1 MFVSNW
7 KSWLVS
13 FYYCFY
19 ALPRC
24 CLLPLR
30 AMAHLLMGVMVYY
43 RVQHE
48 NKAISSR
55 FADLSATL
63 CVAVYYRR
71 RMAAELVGQQSFG
84 CAVGRRF
91 LCCRRRIFDSW
102 VLLWRCRAA
111 LEAPHLMSRF
121 ITAFPPLLMPATWW
135 FITVLQPPLT
145 LITSRFIHLGGA
157 FRRSA
162 LLPFLSSNASGFQL
176 AKAVLFRSALWASK
190 GFKADICMR
199 IYRYIYIYC
208 CHMHIVIP
216 LYMKH

>member
-13 FYYCFY
+13 FYYCFC

-30 AMAHLLMGVMVYY
+30 AVAHLLMSVMVYY

-55 FADLSATL
+55 FADLSAIL

-71 RMAAELVGQQSFG
+71 RTAAELVGQQSFG

-102 VLLWRCRAA
+102 VLLSQRRAVA
-111 LEAPHLMSRF
+111 RASRLMSRF
-121 ITAFPPLLMPATWW
+121 ITAFPPLSMLVTWW
-135 FITVLQPPLT
+135 FITVSQPPLT
-145 LITSRFIHLGGA
+145 FITSRFIRLGDA

-162 LLPFLSSNASGFQL
+162 VLPFLSSGASGFRL
-176 AKAVLFRSALWASK
+176 ARAVSFPSAPGRPEALSLTYVCVYVDSYAHIT
-190 GFKADICMR
+190 AIC
-199 IYRYIYIYC
+199 I
-208 CHMHIVIP
+208 
-216 LYMKH
+216 

>member
-13 FYYCFY
+13 FYYCFC

-30 AMAHLLMGVMVYY
+30 AVAHLLMSVMVYY

-71 RMAAELVGQQSFG
+71 RTAAELVGQQSFG

-102 VLLWRCRAA
+102 VLLSQRRAVA
-111 LEAPHLMSRF
+111 RASRLMSRF
-121 ITAFPPLLMPATWW
+121 ITAFPPLLVLATWW
-135 FITVLQPPLT
+135 FITVLQSPLT
-145 LITSRFIHLGGA
+145 LITSRFIRLGDA
-157 FRRSA
+157 FRRSV
-162 LLPFLSSNASGFQL
+162 LLPFLSFGASGFRL
-176 AKAVLFRSALWASK
+176 ARVVSFCFVLGHPGVLNPTYVCLYE
-190 GFKADICMR
+190 DV
-199 IYRYIYIYC
+199 YTYITATCI
-208 CHMHIVIP
+208 
-216 LYMKH
+216 

>member
-13 FYYCFY
+13 FYYCFCT
-19 ALPRC
+19 LPRC

-48 NKAISSR
+48 NKAISST
-55 FADLSATL
+55 FADLPATL
-63 CVAVYYRR
+63 CVAVYYRQR
-71 RMAAELVGQQSFG
+71 TAAELVGQQSFG
-84 CAVGRRF
+84 CAAGCLF
-91 LCCRRRIFDSW
+91 LCCQRRVGDSW
-102 VLLWRCRAA
+102 VLLWWCRAA

-121 ITAFPPLLMPATWW
+121 ITAFPPLLMLATWW
-135 FITVLQPPLT
+135 FITVSQLHSS
-145 LITSRFIHLGGA
+145 LITSRFIRLGDA

-162 LLPFLSSNASGFQL
+162 LLPFLPSSASGFQL
-176 AKAVLFRSALWASK
+176 AKAVLFRSALGAFRS
-190 GFKADICMR
+190 FKADICMR
-199 IYRYIYIYC
+199 IYRYIYIYYY
-208 CHMHIVIP
+208 HMHIVIL

>member
-13 FYYCFY
+13 FYYCFC
-19 ALPRC
+19 ALPCC

-30 AMAHLLMGVMVYY
+30 AMVHLLMGVMVYY

-63 CVAVYYRR
+63 CVAVYYRW

-91 LCCRRRIFDSW
+91 LCCRRRIDDSW
-102 VLLWRCRAA
+102 TLLSQRRTF
-111 LEAPHLMSRF
+111 LKAPQLMLRF
-121 ITAFPPLLMPATWW
+121 ITAFSSLPMLVTWW
-135 FITVLQPPLT
+135 FITVSQPPST
-145 LITSRFIHLGGA
+145 FITSRFIRLGDA

-162 LLPFLSSNASGFQL
+162 LLPFLSSVASGFRL
-176 AKAVLFRSALWASK
+176 ARVVSFPSAPGRPEALSLTYVCVYVDAH
-190 GFKADICMR
+190 AHITAIC
-199 IYRYIYIYC
+199 I
-208 CHMHIVIP
+208 
-216 LYMKH
+216 